1 MKRKR
6 PIWHLVVAVLTLIC
20 MVLICWRCSLETKK
34 ADAIM
39 ESCTSV
45 TVGEITFY
53 SRRGNR
59 DVNPYVLIYAK
70 YSAQGQTRTAEGL
83 LFMSDYSIGNKVTVH
98 YDPTD
103 HSVAYAGDSPDT
115 HRIGEAR
122 IWGLIGGCGLIVMM
136 MRIEYRQQ
144 RT

>member
-6 PIWHLVVAVLTLIC
+6 PIWHLVVAVLALIG
-20 MVLICWRCSLETKK
+20 MVLICWGCSLETKK

-39 ESCTSV
+39 ERCASV

-53 SRRGNR
+53 SRRKN

-70 YSAQGQTRTAEGL
+70 YSAQGQTRTAKGL

-98 YDPTD
+98 YDPAD
-103 HSVAYAGDSPDT
+103 PSVAYAGDSPNT

-122 IWGLIGGCGLIVMM
+122 ICGLIGGCGLIVMM
-136 MRIEYRQQ
+136 MRIEYKQHR
-144 RT
+144 